1 MGGRKKGKYMIK
13 TNESLALAERIFEAF
28 PVTQPAFAKL
38 LGLLDIEATRD
49 IPTAC
54 VTFGTRSRLLVNPDF
69 VEKYCETSLDL
80 SMLVLHE
87 LYHVVLGHTRLYQR
101 VSMMQNWAFDA
112 IINAQLCLLFPDP
125 AQTSLFRRLYNPDRF
140 PECLLR
146 PPQGWR
152 TDGENWSQKG
162 MAGEVHR
169 ALYTDNSTSYFEL
182 FALLEKL
189 QVAGGQEAG
198 EPENETDQEEQ
209 ENAWGKLLGNH
220 ADEDEP
226 TDPELLAEIRSLV
239 AEWPM
244 VEKRSGR
251 DLGDAVKRSHLQLRR
266 RHNAAVG
273 ILRKALEALAD
284 SGEDGPFT
292 GRIAQSPAEGLLPYR
307 TDIDRRAEVTISLG
321 HEPFFFRAPTMI
333 AGLVRNDR
341 VHVYLDVSGSMDGV
355 IRPLYEAIIPLL
367 DRVAPK
373 IHLFSTSI
381 NDISPADLRKG
392 KLETTG
398 GTTIDVVTDHILKG
412 KVRKALIVTDGW
424 VGNIPSAHLE
434 KLRKANVRMQG
445 VITHNGDP
453 QFLKPVHG
461 KAVLL
466 PYLNAN

>member
-1 MGGRKKGKYMIK
+1 MGGSKKGKYMIK
-13 TNESLALAERIFEAF
+13 TNESLALAERIFETF

-54 VTFGTRSRLLVNPDF
+54 VTFGARSRLLVNPDF
-69 VEKYCETSLDL
+69 VEKHCETSLDL

-112 IINAQLCLLFPDP
+112 VINAQLCLLFPDP

-146 PPQGWR
+146 PPEGWR
-152 TDGENWSQKG
+152 TAGETWSQKG
-162 MAGEVHR
+162 KAGEVHR
-169 ALYTDNSTSYFEL
+169 ALYTDNSTSYLEL
-182 FALLEKL
+182 FALLEEL
-189 QVAGGQEAG
+189 QVEGGQE
-198 EPENETDQEEQ
+198 EQ
-209 ENAWGKLLGNH
+209 KNAWGKLLGNH
-220 ADEDEP
+220 ADEDGP

-239 AEWPM
+239 AQWPM
-244 VEKRSGR
+244 VEQRSGR
-251 DLGDAVKRSHLQLRR
+251 DLGDAVKRSRLQLRR

-284 SGEDGPFT
+284 YGEDGPLT

-307 TDIDRRAEVTISLG
+307 TNIDRRAELTVSLG
-321 HEPFFFRAPTMI
+321 HEPFFFRAPTMT
-333 AGLVRNDR
+333 AGLVRHDR

-355 IRPLYEAIIPLL
+355 IRPLYEALIPLL

-398 GTTIDVVTDHILKG
+398 GTTIDVVTDHILKA

-434 KLRKANVRMQG
+434 KLRKAKVRLQG

-453 QFLKPVHG
+453 QFLKPVQG

-466 PYLNAN
+466 PSLNTN